1 MKQLKFQSLD
11 LTAGGLSIGLI
22 VVIALVILVGTWEG
36 VRVDLAG
43 LDQKGEIGPYGPI
56 VLTFSEPV
64 NQTVVQS
71 LFSIQP
77 RIVGRIDW
85 ADSKTLRF
93 VPQQPLQASI
103 DYRVAIQ
110 TGSLGNNGLF
120 LRKTYSSSVHVRKP
134 QVVYKV
140 SVSNGDQL
148 WIVDT
153 AGKYA
158 RQLGKFDKAIFDLDT
173 APNGEYI
180 IFSALNDKQGSDL
193 WYLDRSGTS
202 LRIFLDC
209 GADRCTGPAIS
220 PNSQQVAY
228 TRETAP
234 LTPSM
239 PIGAPRIR
247 VVNVQSGEDR
257 PLYADPQIIGFGP
270 GWSPNGKYIT
280 SYDGVQALIRVVNVQ
295 SGEQFSLPS
304 ATGGDM
310 PSWSP
315 DSKTI
320 LFTDDTQDSTGAS
333 WTQVKMANVAT
344 GEISIWIGKSD
355 PQDYQ
360 YGELAWS
367 PNSYDIVLGTRVAPN
382 FTSRGLW
389 LVQPDLLG
397 GPVIASDPNYI
408 YQGPKWDMQG
418 NELVFQ
424 QEEIIG
430 AHNSGIDLWSKGMK
444 KPLVLAQGTAPHWLP

>member
-1 MKQLKFQSLD
+1 MRQPRFHVLD

-22 VVIALVILVGTWEG
+22 VVIALVILAGTWEG

-43 LDQKGEIGPYGPI
+43 LDPHGEISPYGPI
-56 VLTFSEPV
+56 ALTFSEPV

-77 RIVGRIDW
+77 KIVGRLDW

-93 VPQQPLQASI
+93 VPQQPLQPNI

-110 TGSLGNNGLF
+110 AGSLGDKGQF
-120 LRKTYSSSVHVRKP
+120 LRNTYSSILHIRQP

-140 SVSNGDQL
+140 SVNNGDQL

-153 AGKYA
+153 AGKSA
-158 RQLGKFDKAIFDLDT
+158 RQLGKFTKAIFDLDT

-180 IFSALNDKQGSDL
+180 IFSVLNDKQGSDL
-193 WYLDRSGTS
+193 WYLDRSGIS

-209 GADRCTGPAIS
+209 GADRCTSPTIS
-220 PNSQQVAY
+220 PDSQQVAY

-234 LTPSM
+234 VTPSM
-239 PIGAPRIR
+239 PIGAPRIH
-247 VVNVQSGEDR
+247 VVNVQTGEDR

-280 SYDGVQALIRVVNVQ
+280 SYDGVLALIRVVNVQ

-333 WTQVKMANVAT
+333 WTQVKMANVDT
-344 GEISIWIGKSD
+344 GEISVWIGKND

-367 PNSYDIVLGTRVAPN
+367 PNPHDIVLGTRVAPN

-397 GPVIASDPNYI
+397 GPMIANDPNYI
-408 YQGPKWDMQG
+408 YQSPKWDMWG
-418 NELVFQ
+418 NELIFQ
-424 QEEIIG
+424 QEEING
-430 AHNSGIDLWSKGMK
+430 QHNSGIGLWSKGMK
-444 KPLVLAQGTAPHWLP
+444 RPLVLAQGMSPHWLP